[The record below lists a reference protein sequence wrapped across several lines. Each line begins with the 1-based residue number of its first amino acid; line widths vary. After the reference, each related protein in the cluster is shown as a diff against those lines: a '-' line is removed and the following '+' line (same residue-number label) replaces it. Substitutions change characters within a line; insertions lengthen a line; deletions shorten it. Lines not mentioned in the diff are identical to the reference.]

1 MGEPVGE
8 VLGGVIGVVKGV
20 IIGVVKGVVMG
31 VLKNVVMVVIMGVTV
46 GSVALAIAGVPVA
59 VLIVIA
65 VVYCVGALVGV
76 LIINGPSNDD
86 MVILSSKVPS
96 FSPSKN
102 TWQDPDAGGN
112 FCVDKVVDSVEYVG
126 NDSEGSVSI
135 VDERVVVKTM
145 NKTDF

>member
-1 MGEPVGE
+1 MGETVGE
-8 VLGGVIGVVKGV
+8 VLGVVIGM
-20 IIGVVKGVVMG
+20 VKGVVMG
-31 VLKNVVMVVIMGVTV
+31 VLKGVVMGVTV

-59 VLIVIA
+59 VLTVIA

-112 FCVDKVVDSVEYVG
+112 VCVDKVVDSVEYVG

>member
-8 VLGGVIGVVKGV
+8 VLGVVIGVVKGV
-20 IIGVVKGVVMG
+20 VIGVVKGVVMG
-31 VLKNVVMVVIMGVTV
+31 VLKGVVMGVIMGVTV

-59 VLIVIA
+59 VLTVTA

-86 MVILSSKVPS
+86 MVILSSKVP

-112 FCVDKVVDSVEYVG
+112 VCVDRVVDSVEYVG